1 MKKKTFI
8 QLHLSMFISNCFLLF
23 LVGGSII
30 SFISPFS
37 SFTYKNLD
45 RRTTL
50 IIWFFSLIVVVWI
63 GITLNHHWI
72 TFNTDHIYV
81 PFDWRIKR
89 NRQQYRVEVKYEDI
103 MDVSFIRS
111 TKSSKNTTIQE
122 ESSKPRYHQYM
133 VLLLKNG
140 RKERIMIDW
149 YSKKQKVKILE
160 ELKKRL
166 EYCGNNIDLTQA
178 QEILKNLGM
187 TGPKFVLDI
196 AEKRD
201 QKKQEKKIKAK
212 K

>member
-8 QLHLSMFISNCFLLF
+8 QLHLSMIISNCFLLF
-23 LVGGSII
+23 LIGGSII

-122 ESSKPRYHQYM
+122 ESSKPTYHQYM

-140 RKERIMIDW
+140 RKERIKIDW